1 MRKTS
6 HMNTRK
12 PKKFKPTPVK
22 FIVGILITLFT
33 ITGCSDMP
41 YTGSSLTEIEVN
53 RYLVSTDGES
63 VCFQDEQDATCI
75 RLTPQTHNGA
85 DANNRPAVYI
95 YPERRVYVLYHEG
108 APIFRAERAQIAP
121 IPTDTQGN
129 ASDDTTSTPNGQTG
143 NNNGN
148 NNDGGNNNNG
158 NPPNNN
164 GGGNNNNGG
173 DNNGGGN
180 NNNGG
185 DNNGGGNNN
194 NGGDNNGGGNNN
206 NGDNNGG
213 GNNNNGGDNNG
224 GGNNNNGD
232 NNGGGNN
239 NNGDNNG
246 GGNNNNGGDNNG
258 GDNNDNPSDNNDAN
272 NDDGHGWIIW
282 VYYPEGASPNN
293 VPTLSESGV
302 TVTINGRQLTD
313 EDITGFAQFIGSDG
327 ESGVQF
333 FYPTESAELLDLK
346 IRIEGVV
353 SDDET
358 VKFNINYLWNA
369 Q

>member
-194 NGGDNNGGGNNN
+194 NGGDNNGGGNNTTTATTTVV
-206 NGDNNGG
+206 GITTTAATITVVGITTTATTTVVGITTTATTTVVGITTTAATIMVATITTTHPIITMPITMMDT
-213 GNNNNGGDNNG
+213 
-224 GGNNNNGD
+224 
-232 NNGGGNN
+232 
-239 NNGDNNG
+239 
-246 GGNNNNGGDNNG
+246 
-258 GDNNDNPSDNNDAN
+258 
-272 NDDGHGWIIW
+272 DGLSGYITQKGHL
-282 VYYPEGASPNN
+282 
-293 VPTLSESGV
+293 PTMYRHL
-302 TVTINGRQLTD
+302 
-313 EDITGFAQFIGSDG
+313 
-327 ESGVQF
+327 
-333 FYPTESAELLDLK
+333 
-346 IRIEGVV
+346 
-353 SDDET
+353 
-358 VKFNINYLWNA
+358 VKA
-369 Q
+369 A